1 MAVVKGQSK
10 SRPTPPHPNN
20 SGGDALRAGIARLNE
35 NRAETQSPP
44 NRKNQTSEVKKGR

>member
-35 NRAETQSPP
+35 NRSENYTGPS
-44 NRKNQTSEVKKGR
+44 RKNQTSEIKKGR